1 MEPLFKSYDKD
12 GNKLLDYKEFTGILY
27 GGQSSNIGAVAKQMA
42 VDPRTA
48 EQLVAVFR
56 AKLLLRGAKSIIGIG
71 RIFRIMDDDNSKS
84 LNFNEF

>member
-1 MEPLFKSYDKD
+1 
-12 GNKLLDYKEFTGILY
+12 
-27 GGQSSNIGAVAKQMA
+27 MA

-84 LNFNEF
+84 LNFNEFSKGCKESKLDMPVDDVRKLFAAFDINRDGSI